1 MTESKEDISSD
12 EYIICNCPHCNSQ
25 IQFFLNEINCHI
37 FRHGIMK
44 DTLKQ
49 IDPHLN
55 KEECGILYA
64 TNLIY
69 GCGKPFQLVKNEQNQ
84 YVTTI
89 CDYI

>member
-1 MTESKEDISSD
+1 
-12 EYIICNCPHCNSQ
+12 
-25 IQFFLNEINCHI
+25 
-37 FRHGIMK
+37 MK

-55 KEECGILYA
+55 KEECDRLYA

-69 GCGKPFQLVKNEQNQ
+69 GCGKPFQLIKNEQNQ